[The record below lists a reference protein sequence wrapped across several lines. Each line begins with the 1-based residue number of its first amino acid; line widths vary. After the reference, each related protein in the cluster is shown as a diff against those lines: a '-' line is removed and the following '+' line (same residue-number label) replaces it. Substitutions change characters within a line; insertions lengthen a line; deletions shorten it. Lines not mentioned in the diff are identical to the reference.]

1 MSSSHISTTSPGGGW
16 VGGGRTQTKLM
27 QSHLQTKVGIEVEAE
42 LGEPN
47 LTNLANLANL
57 TNLATS
63 RHARKLK
70 FGTDTH

>member
-1 MSSSHISTTSPGGGW
+1 MSVPNFSFLACLEVAEKCGGVGW
-16 VGGGRTQTKLM
+16 GVGHVATM
-27 QSHLQTKVGIEVEAE
+27 S
-42 LGEPN
+42 N
-47 LTNLANLANL
+47 LTNQANLANLANL